1 MFLINSVLPLV
12 ENCRKKI
19 QIPLWRWEM
28 FRAGYNEIIGD
39 LLRFDST
46 TKMAG
51 RDVVSYTSSI

>member
-1 MFLINSVLPLV
+1 M
-12 ENCRKKI
+12 KKI